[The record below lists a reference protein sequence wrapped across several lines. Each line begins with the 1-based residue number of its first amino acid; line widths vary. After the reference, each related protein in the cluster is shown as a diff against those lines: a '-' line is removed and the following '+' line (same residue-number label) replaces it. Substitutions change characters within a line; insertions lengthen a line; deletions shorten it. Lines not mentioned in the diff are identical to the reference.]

1 LLFEFEL
8 LLELLFEFEL
18 ELLFEFEFEFEF
30 ELLLELLLLFEFE
43 LELEL
48 ELLFELELLLELE
61 LLSEPAQL
69 SPATLQSLLQ
79 PSSSAMTGEARND
92 VAMNATVAALVMVFI
107 GGSLLYKKQPS
118 VTASR

>member
-8 LLELLFEFEL
+8 LLEFELEFEFEL
-18 ELLFEFEFEFEF
+18 LFELELEFELLFELEF
-30 ELLLELLLLFEFE
+30 ELLLELE
-43 LELEL
+43 
-48 ELLFELELLLELE
+48 LELE

-79 PSSSAMTGEARND
+79 PSSSAMPGEASKD
-92 VAMNATVAALVMVFI
+92 VAMNATVAALVIVFI

-118 VTASR
+118 VTA